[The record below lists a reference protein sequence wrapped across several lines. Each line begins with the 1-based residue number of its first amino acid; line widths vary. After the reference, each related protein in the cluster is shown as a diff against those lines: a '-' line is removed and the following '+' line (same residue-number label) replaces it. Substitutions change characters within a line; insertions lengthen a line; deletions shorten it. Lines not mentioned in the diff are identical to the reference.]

1 MHGQAVK
8 SEQLKQKSYFTVKEK
23 EINKNIDKS
32 YLAVFKALYWITK
45 EEVAN
50 LKSKSLLSL
59 LEELGVKEIESFSTR
74 SEKIL
79 RGMIVLIGDTIKKKI
94 VESIKQSKGFAILT
108 DEVTDISNIQQ
119 LVTFAQYFDSN
130 IGDCISTFLNTTD
143 VLEHLPDS
151 SPNAEAIFNSLCSV
165 IEKENLQLENLKG
178 FASDGA
184 SVMRGKYN
192 GVAAKFKELESC
204 KTMINIHCIC
214 HRLALACANTGDAPK
229 FIQEFEKT
237 MLDLWTFFKNSPKR
251 LKTYIKT
258 KLEGRNFDQMS
269 KRQKEKLVR
278 KVKKIV
284 RTKWLSLQASVDSV
298 YLEYVGLTHTL

>member
-1 MHGQAVK
+1 MHRQTVK
-8 SEQLKQKSYFTVKEK
+8 SEQLKQKSYFNVEEK
-23 EINKNIDKS
+23 EINKNTDKS

-59 LEELGVKEIESFSTR
+59 LEELGVKEIKSFSTR

-119 LVTFAQYFDSN
+119 LVTFVQYFDSN
-130 IGDCISTFLNTTD
+130 IGDCITTFLNTTD
-143 VLEHLPDS
+143 VLEHSPA
-151 SPNAEAIFNSLCSV
+151 PNAEAIFNYLCSV

-184 SVMRGKYN
+184 SVMTGKYN
-192 GVAAKFKELESC
+192 GVAAKFNELESC
-204 KTMINIHCIC
+204 KTMVNIHCVC
-214 HRLALACANTGDAPK
+214 HCYFSMCQHSRCT
-229 FIQEFEKT
+229 
-237 MLDLWTFFKNSPKR
+237 
-251 LKTYIKT
+251 
-258 KLEGRNFDQMS
+258 
-269 KRQKEKLVR
+269 
-278 KVKKIV
+278 
-284 RTKWLSLQASVDSV
+284 
-298 YLEYVGLTHTL
+298 

>member
-1 MHGQAVK
+1 
-8 SEQLKQKSYFTVKEK
+8 
-23 EINKNIDKS
+23 
-32 YLAVFKALYWITK
+32 
-45 EEVAN
+45 
-50 LKSKSLLSL
+50 
-59 LEELGVKEIESFSTR
+59 
-74 SEKIL
+74 
-79 RGMIVLIGDTIKKKI
+79 MIVLIGDTIKKKI

-119 LVTFAQYFDSN
+119 LVTFVQYFDSN
-130 IGDCISTFLNTTD
+130 IGDCITTFLNTTD
-143 VLEHLPDS
+143 VLEHSPA
-151 SPNAEAIFNSLCSV
+151 PNAEAIFNYLCSV

-237 MLDLWTFFKNSPKR
+237 MLDLWTFFKNSPKQ

-258 KLEGRNFDQMS
+258 TLEARNFDQIS
-269 KRQKEKLVR
+269 KRQKKKLVR
-278 KVKKIV
+278 KVKKAV
-284 RTKWLSLQASVDSV
+284 RTRWLSLQASVDSV
-298 YLEYVGLTHTL
+298 YQEYVGLTHTLRSINDPRSGPVAKGLLKK

>member
-1 MHGQAVK
+1 
-8 SEQLKQKSYFTVKEK
+8 
-23 EINKNIDKS
+23 
-32 YLAVFKALYWITK
+32 
-45 EEVAN
+45 
-50 LKSKSLLSL
+50 
-59 LEELGVKEIESFSTR
+59 
-74 SEKIL
+74 
-79 RGMIVLIGDTIKKKI
+79 MIVLTGNTIKKKI
-94 VESIKQSKGFAILT
+94 VENIKQSKGFAILI

-143 VLEHLPDS
+143 VLEHSPDS

-165 IEKENLQLENLKG
+165 IEKKNLQLENLKG

-214 HRLALACANTGDAPK
+214 HRLALACADTGDALK
-229 FIQEFEKT
+229 FIQKFEKT
-237 MLDLWTFFKNSPKR
+237 MLDLWTFFKNSPKQ

-278 KVKKIV
+278 KVKKVV
-284 RTKWLSLQASVDSV
+284 RTKWLSFQASVDSV
-298 YLEYVGLTHTL
+298 YQEYIGLTHTL